1 MKLRGRVFRYGKD
14 VNTDLIIPAR
24 YLNIIDVKEQA
35 THCMEDLDPEFAAK
49 VKPGDFVVAEENFGC
64 GSSREEAPLMLKVC
78 GVSAVIAKSF
88 ARIFFRNAINIG
100 LPVFE
105 SAAAVDAA
113 TDGDELEV
121 DTDSGVII
129 NLSKGQEYQAA
140 PLPEFIQ
147 GIIKAGGLVEYVR
160 TRVQAQST

>member
-1 MKLRGRVFRYGKD
+1 MQVRGRVFRYGKD

-24 YLNIIDVKEQA
+24 YLNIIDPKEQA
-35 THCMEDLDPEFAAK
+35 QHAMEDVDQDF
-49 VKPGDFVVAEENFGC
+49 VKNVRPGDIVVAEENFGC
-64 GSSREEAPLMLKVC
+64 GSSREEAPLMLKLS
-78 GVSAVIAKSF
+78 GISAVVAKSF

-105 SAAAVDAA
+105 SAEAVDAA
-113 TDGDELEV
+113 QAGDELEI
-121 DTDSGVII
+121 DTTTGLIR
-129 NLSKGQEYQAA
+129 NLTKGAEYQAA

-160 TRVQAQST
+160 ARVGAK

>member
-24 YLNIIDVKEQA
+24 YLNIIDVEEQA
-35 THCMEDLDPEFAAK
+35 THCMEDIDREF
-49 VKPGDFVVAEENFGC
+49 VKNVRPGDFIVADANFGC
-64 GSSREEAPLMLKVC
+64 GSSREEAPLMIKLS

-105 SAAAVDAA
+105 SDEAVDAA
-113 TDGDELEV
+113 ATGDELEI
-121 DTDSGVII
+121 DTETGVIV
-129 NLSKGQEYQAA
+129 NLTKGQTYQAS

-147 GIIKAGGLVEYVR
+147 GIIRTGGLVEYVKA
-160 TRVQAQST
+160 RVQ